1 MRGLQTLFMSFLILG
16 LEPSFSVAS
25 PSPSWI
31 LQHLGNLS
39 PYHKAP
45 VPSGV
50 QEALPSDCKV
60 DQVFHMGRHGSRY
73 PLASELVFIQGL
85 SAKLAMASASIH
97 SAHLPSELT
106 FLKSGYN
113 TTLGHDD
120 LTAPGRLQLFEHGV
134 NFKLKYPQ
142 LSINELLVGGQ
153 DRVEESAQ
161 WFREGY
167 FGRNWANISTF
178 TVIPED
184 SKTISF
190 ITPSFTCPKW
200 QYAYGNNLTVAWGT
214 HYLPSITKRLNKLLP
229 GANLT
234 DADTHGALYACAYDT
249 AAYGIDKSP
258 WCGVFTQ
265 SELLDFEYELDL
277 LMVGAFGY
285 GLPDGMGALL
295 GSTIVNKIIEV
306 FTKSTNSLISFGH
319 DTTVDFALTALG
331 LAKDSPSLSPNV
343 SSPKSSRKWR
353 TTDQVPFATQMIFEK
368 FTCSSSAKGPQIRLV
383 LNDSPFPMP
392 SCAKTSLDK
401 KLGACSLDAFVTA
414 NAAST
419 AISWG
424 DAQWN
429 ATCGNPGI

>member
-1 MRGLQTLFMSFLILG
+1 MRLYQNLSAFMIILG
-16 LEPSFSVAS
+16 PSFSIAS
-25 PSPSWI
+25 VTPSWVVE
-31 LQHLGNLS
+31 HLGNLS
-39 PYHKAP
+39 PYKKAP
-45 VPSGV
+45 LQSGI
-50 QEALPSDCKV
+50 QETLPSDCNV
-60 DQVFHMGRHGSRY
+60 NQVFYIGRHGSRY

-85 SAKLAMASASIH
+85 SSKLAKASASIH
-97 SAHLPSELT
+97 SAHLPSELE

-120 LTAPGRLQLFEHGV
+120 LTPPGRLQLFEHGV

-142 LSINELLVGGQ
+142 LLIDELLVGGQ

-167 FGRNWANISTF
+167 FGRKWANTSTF
-178 TVIPED
+178 TIIPED

-200 QYAYGNNLTVAWGT
+200 QYAYGNNLTVEWGT
-214 HYLPSITKRLNKLLP
+214 HYLPPITKRLNKLVS
-229 GANLT
+229 GVNLT

-249 AAYGIDKSP
+249 AAYGIEKSP
-258 WCGVFTQ
+258 WCGVFSQ

-295 GSTIVNKIIEV
+295 GSTIVNKIIQT
-306 FTKSTNSLISFGH
+306 FTKSSSSLVSFGH
-319 DTTVDFALTALG
+319 DTTIDFALTALG
-331 LAKDSPSLSPNV
+331 LAKDTPPLSPNV
-343 SSPKSSRKWR
+343 SSPKSNRKWR
-353 TTDQVPFATQMIFEK
+353 TTNQVPFGAQMIFEK
-368 FTCSSSAKGPQIRLV
+368 FTCTSSAKGPQIRLI
-383 LNDSPFPMP
+383 LNDSPLLMS

-401 KLGACSLDAFVTA
+401 KLGACSLDAFVSA

-419 AISWG
+419 GINWG
-424 DAQWN
+424 DSKWN
-429 ATCGNPGI
+429 TTCGNPEI

>member
-1 MRGLQTLFMSFLILG
+1 MRPCQTLTMSMLILG
-16 LEPSFSVAS
+16 PSISIASVT
-25 PSPSWI
+25 PSWVVE
-31 LQHLGNLS
+31 HLGNLS
-39 PYHKAP
+39 PYKKAP
-45 VPSGV
+45 VQSGI
-50 QEALPSDCKV
+50 QETIPLDCNV
-60 DQVFHMGRHGSRY
+60 EQVFYIGRHGSRY

-85 SAKLAMASASIH
+85 SSKLAMASASIQ
-97 SAHLPSELT
+97 STHLPSELE

-134 NFKLKYPQ
+134 SFKLKYPQ
-142 LSINELLVGGQ
+142 LPIERLLVGGQ

-167 FGRNWANISTF
+167 FGRKWANISTF

-184 SKTISF
+184 NKTISF

-200 QYAYGNNLTVAWGT
+200 QYAYGNNLTVEWGT
-214 HYLPSITKRLNKLLP
+214 HYLPPITKRLNKLIP

-234 DADTHGALYACAYDT
+234 DADAHGALYACAYDS
-249 AAYGIDKSP
+249 AAYGIQKSP

-285 GLPDGMGALL
+285 GLPNGMGALL
-295 GSTIVNKIIEV
+295 GSTIVNKVIQT
-306 FTKSTNSLISFGH
+306 FTKSSNSLVSFGH
-319 DTTVDFALTALG
+319 DTTIDFALTALG
-331 LAKDSPSLSPNV
+331 LAKDTPPLSPSV
-343 SSPKSSRKWR
+343 SSPKASRKWR
-353 TTDQVPFATQMIFEK
+353 TTNQVPFGAQMLFEK
-368 FTCSSSAKGPQIRLV
+368 FTCTSSAKGPQIRLI
-383 LNDSPFPMP
+383 LNDSPLSIP

-401 KLGACSLDAFVTA
+401 KLGSCSLDTFITA
-414 NAAST
+414 NAVST
-419 AISWG
+419 AINWG
-424 DAQWN
+424 DLNWN

>member
-1 MRGLQTLFMSFLILG
+1 MRLCQTLTMSVLILG
-16 LEPSFSVAS
+16 PTLSVAS
-25 PSPSWI
+25 VTPSWVV
-31 LQHLGNLS
+31 QHLGNLS
-39 PYHKAP
+39 PYKKAP
-45 VPSGV
+45 VPTGV
-50 QEALPSDCKV
+50 QETLPSDCTV
-60 DQVFHMGRHGSRY
+60 DQVFYIGRHGSRY

-85 SAKLAMASASIH
+85 SSKLAIASASIH
-97 SAHLPSELT
+97 SARLPPELE

-142 LSINELLVGGQ
+142 VSVTDLLVGGQ

-184 SKTISF
+184 SKTIS
-190 ITPSFTCPKW
+190 
-200 QYAYGNNLTVAWGT
+200 GNMHMETMWLTIEWGT
-214 HYLPSITKRLNKLLP
+214 HYLPLITKRLNKLIP
-229 GANLT
+229 SANLT
-234 DADTHGALYACAYDT
+234 DADTHGALYACAYDA
-249 AAYGIDKSP
+249 AAYGIEKSP

-295 GSTIVNKIIEV
+295 GSTIVNKVIEI
-306 FTKSTNSLISFGH
+306 FTNSSNSLVSFGH
-319 DTTVDFALTALG
+319 DTTIDFALTSLG
-331 LAKDSPSLSPNV
+331 LAKDMPSLSPNV

-353 TTDQVPFATQMIFEK
+353 TTNQVPFGAQMLFEK
-368 FTCSSSAKGPQIRLV
+368 FTCISSAKGPQIRLI
-383 LNDSPFPMP
+383 LNDSPFPLP

-401 KLGACSLDAFVTA
+401 KLGSCSLDAFVTA
-414 NAAST
+414 NTVNTS
-419 AISWG
+419 ISWG
-424 DAQWN
+424 DAKWN
-429 ATCGNPGI
+429 ATCGNPEI